1 MTVSKVL
8 RGRIKGSY
16 AKSAKQMAQIQKIA
30 SDLGYRPNAAA
41 RAVKS
46 GRLGNVG
53 LVLST
58 KPGRSYLP
66 GSLID
71 GIHDELTANGLH
83 LIYARMPDDVLLGK
97 PSLPRLLEEW
107 AADGLLINYSN
118 DMPAGLEKLIDSHHL
133 PAVWINL
140 KRASDCVGPDDVQA
154 GRIGTEHLI
163 ALGHRRI
170 AYLHL
175 KENEASR
182 SYGPHSSEPEREQGY
197 REAMLA
203 AGLRPQSDSIAVSWN
218 TDSFQAVDGRL
229 EGARAWIVANPR
241 VTGVMTYSETTA
253 APLMYAA
260 AEAGRRVPN
269 DLSIVSVGPIVS
281 SAFGIPMTTV
291 LTEFGSVGHHAVKQ
305 LLARI
310 AGASPLMPLT
320 VPPRLVVG
328 QSTAKRP

>member
-8 RGRIKGSY
+8 RGKIKGSH
-16 AKSAKQMAQIQKIA
+16 AKSARQVERIQKIA
-30 SDLGYRPNAAA
+30 AELNYRPNAAA

-46 GRLGNVG
+46 GRLGNIG
-53 LVLST
+53 LILST
-58 KPGRSYLP
+58 KPGRSYSP
-66 GSLID
+66 GSLVD
-71 GIHDELTANGLH
+71 GIHDELAANGLH
-83 LIYARMPDDVLLGK
+83 LIYARMPDDRLLGK
-97 PSLPRLLEEW
+97 HSLPRLLEEW

-118 DMPAGLEKLIDSHHL
+118 DMPPKLEKLIDAHHL

-140 KRASDCVGPDDVQA
+140 RRAGDCVGPDDVQA

-170 AYLHL
+170 AYLQL
-175 KENEASR
+175 KEDEASR
-182 SYGPHSSEPEREQGY
+182 SYGPHSSEREREAGY

-203 AGLRPQSDSIAVSWN
+203 AGLQPQVASVPVRWN
-218 TDSFQAVDGRL
+218 ADPFQAVDGRL
-229 EGARAWIVANPR
+229 EGARAWLAAHPR

-253 APLMYAA
+253 TPLMHAA
-260 AEAGRRVPN
+260 AEAGRRVPD

-281 SAFGIPMTTV
+281 SACGAPMTTV
-291 LTEFGSVGHHAVKQ
+291 LLEFGAVGRLAVRQ

-310 AGASPLMPLT
+310 SGSSPLGPVT

-328 QSTAKRP
+328 QSTARRP